1 MSTKNQTQSQD
12 NEQFK
17 KDIATARG
25 YVSAE
30 LKKNGIDIDVRL
42 LTTISVLT
50 SVALKYIKQDIS
62 ADEAR
67 SSFDNAISMYRTTT
81 CLSNQQTKL

>member
-1 MSTKNQTQSQD
+1 MSTKKQTQPDD

-50 SVALKYIKQDIS
+50 SVSLKYIKEEID

-67 SSFDNAISMYRTTT
+67 LAFDNAINMY
-81 CLSNQQTKL
+81 CNNNLPF

>member
-1 MSTKNQTQSQD
+1 MAIEMT

-17 KDIATARG
+17 HDMAIARS

-30 LKKNGIDIDVRL
+30 LKKYGIDVDVRL

-50 SVALKYIKQDIS
+50 SVALKYINGTIND
-62 ADEAR
+62 AEAR
-67 SSFDNAISMYRTTT
+67 KGFDSAILIYTNNTN
-81 CLSNQQTKL
+81 LPF

>member
-1 MSTKNQTQSQD
+1 MANEKT

-17 KDIATARG
+17 HDMTTARS

-30 LKKNGIDIDVRL
+30 LKKYDINVDVRL

-50 SVALKYIKQDIS
+50 SVALKFIDGNITGE
-62 ADEAR
+62 EAR
-67 SSFDNAISMYRTTT
+67 SSFDHAIVMYNNNNT
-81 CLSNQQTKL
+81 LPF

>member
-30 LKKNGIDIDVRL
+30 LKKYGIDIDVRL
-42 LTTISVLT
+42 LTTINVMT
-50 SVALKYIKQDIS
+50 SVALKFLKEELT

-67 SSFDNAISMYRTTT
+67 SSFDNAINMYRNNN
-81 CLSNQQTKL
+81 LPF

>member
-1 MSTKNQTQSQD
+1 MSTKKQTQSQD

-30 LKKNGIDIDVRL
+30 LKKHGIDIDVRL
-42 LTTISVLT
+42 LTTISVMT
-50 SVALKYIKQDIS
+50 SAALKYIKKDID

-67 SSFDNAISMYRTTT
+67 LAFDSAIVMYTDNNN
-81 CLSNQQTKL
+81 LPF

>member
-1 MSTKNQTQSQD
+1 MATKKQTQVQD

-30 LKKNGIDIDVRL
+30 LRKHGIDVDTRL

-50 SVALKYIKQDIS
+50 SAALKYIKEEID
-62 ADEAR
+62 ATEAR
-67 SSFDNAISMYRTTT
+67 ESFDHAINMY
-81 CLSNQQTKL
+81 CNSSNPPF

>member
-1 MSTKNQTQSQD
+1 MTTKKQTQSQD

-50 SVALKYIKQDIS
+50 SVALKFIKQDIS

-67 SSFDNAISMYRTTT
+67 SSFDNAISMYRNNN
-81 CLSNQQTKL
+81 LPF

>member
-1 MSTKNQTQSQD
+1 MAIEKT

-17 KDIATARG
+17 HDMATARG

-50 SVALKYIKQDIS
+50 SVALKFIKQDIS

-67 SSFDNAISMYRTTT
+67 SSFDNAISMYRNNN
-81 CLSNQQTKL
+81 LPF

>member
-1 MSTKNQTQSQD
+1 MSTKEQTQSQD

-50 SVALKYIKQDIS
+50 SVALKFIKQDIS

-67 SSFDNAISMYRTTT
+67 SSFDNAISMYNNNN
-81 CLSNQQTKL
+81 LPF

>member
-1 MSTKNQTQSQD
+1 MSTKKQTQPQD

-17 KDIATARG
+17 KDIVIARG

-30 LKKNGIDIDVRL
+30 LKKNDINIDVRL

-67 SSFDNAISMYRTTT
+67 SSFDNAISMYRNNN
-81 CLSNQQTKL
+81 LPF

>member
-1 MSTKNQTQSQD
+1 MSTKNQTQPD
-12 NEQFK
+12 NNEQFK

-30 LKKNGIDIDVRL
+30 LKKHGINIDVRL
-42 LTTISVLT
+42 LTTISVMT
-50 SVALKYIKQDIS
+50 SAALKYIKQDIS

-67 SSFDNAISMYRTTT
+67 SSFDNAISMYRNNN
-81 CLSNQQTKL
+81 LPF

>member
-1 MSTKNQTQSQD
+1 MANEKT

-17 KDIATARG
+17 HDMATARG

-30 LKKNGIDIDVRL
+30 LKKHGIDIDVRL
-42 LTTISVLT
+42 LTTVSVLT

-62 ADEAR
+62 AEEAR
-67 SSFDNAISMYRTTT
+67 SSFDNAISMYRNNN
-81 CLSNQQTKL
+81 LPF

>member
-1 MSTKNQTQSQD
+1 MSTKNQTQPDD

-30 LKKNGIDIDVRL
+30 LKKRGIDIDVRL
-42 LTTISVLT
+42 LTTISVMT
-50 SVALKYIKQDIS
+50 SVALKFLKNELT

-67 SSFDNAISMYRTTT
+67 SSFDNAINMYNNNN
-81 CLSNQQTKL
+81 LPF

>member
-1 MSTKNQTQSQD
+1 MAIEKT

-17 KDIATARG
+17 HDMATARS

-30 LKKNGIDIDVRL
+30 LKKHGIDIDVRL

-50 SVALKYIKQDIS
+50 SVSLKFIKEEIT

-67 SSFDNAISMYRTTT
+67 SSFDNAINMYNNNS
-81 CLSNQQTKL
+81 LPF

>member
-1 MSTKNQTQSQD
+1 MSTKKQTQSQD

-17 KDIATARG
+17 KDIATAKG

-50 SVALKYIKQDIS
+50 SVALKYIKQEIS
-62 ADEAR
+62 AEEAR
-67 SSFDNAISMYRTTT
+67 EGFDSAIAMYT
-81 CLSNQQTKL
+81 NNNKLPF

>member
-1 MSTKNQTQSQD
+1 MSTKKQTQSDD

-30 LKKNGIDIDVRL
+30 LKKHGIDIDVRL
-42 LTTISVLT
+42 LTTISVMQ
-50 SVALKYIKQDIS
+50 SVAIKFINGTIS
-62 ADEAR
+62 GEEAR
-67 SSFDNAISMYRTTT
+67 EGFDSALEVYSNTT
-81 CLSNQQTKL
+81 LPF

>member
-50 SVALKYIKQDIS
+50 SVALKFIKQDIS

-67 SSFDNAISMYRTTT
+67 SSFDNAISMYRNNN
-81 CLSNQQTKL
+81 LPF

>member
-1 MSTKNQTQSQD
+1 MSTKNQTQPD
-12 NEQFK
+12 NNEQFK

-30 LKKNGIDIDVRL
+30 LKKHGINIDVRL
-42 LTTISVLT
+42 LTTISVMT
-50 SVALKYIKQDIS
+50 SAALKFIKQDIS

-67 SSFDNAISMYRTTT
+67 SSFDNAISMYRNNN
-81 CLSNQQTKL
+81 LPF

>member
-1 MSTKNQTQSQD
+1 MSTKNQTQPDD

-50 SVALKYIKQDIS
+50 SVSLKYIKKEID
-62 ADEAR
+62 ATEAR
-67 SSFDNAISMYRTTT
+67 LAFDNAINMYRNNN
-81 CLSNQQTKL
+81 LPF

>member
-1 MSTKNQTQSQD
+1 MSTKNQTQPDD

-30 LKKNGIDIDVRL
+30 LKKHGIDIDVRL

-67 SSFDNAISMYRTTT
+67 SSFDNAISMYRNNN
-81 CLSNQQTKL
+81 LPF

>member
-1 MSTKNQTQSQD
+1 MSTKNQTQPDD

-25 YVSAE
+25 YASAE
-30 LKKNGIDIDVRL
+30 LKKHGIDIDVRL

-62 ADEAR
+62 AEEAR
-67 SSFDNAISMYRTTT
+67 SSFDNAISMYRNNN
-81 CLSNQQTKL
+81 LPF

>member
-1 MSTKNQTQSQD
+1 MSTKKQTQSQD

-67 SSFDNAISMYRTTT
+67 SSFDNAISMYRNNN
-81 CLSNQQTKL
+81 LPF